1 MAISQQAP
9 IAFCKFLFQMK
20 RTPVRLFPCRNLHF
34 IRTVDSRNCGI
45 SWYRGS
51 KLMTNF
57 LSYSKRFNLWWW
69 IKKVNAFGRWT
80 NPQLLESTVTIF
92 DNQYK
97 NLNVLSKKDV
107 KLHCTVERWVQ
118 LINLRSMSWVK
129 SSKNLRSFTI
139 FLARM

>member
-9 IAFCKFLFQMK
+9 IAFCKFQMK
-20 RTPVRLFPCRNLHF
+20 RTPVRLFPCRNSHY
-34 IRTVDSRNCGI
+34 ISTVDSRNCGI

-69 IKKVNAFGRWT
+69 IKMVNGFGRWT